1 MNSQILII
9 DLVRNWHSHGNNS
22 RFASKELEH
31 FTLSLVNRPVEYEGT
46 EDFSVIVLWNEVEQ
60 KPKAEGERN
69 PIHDLIH
76 ETVKKFAIGVGCRT
90 TRVYHDG
97 RTTEVQLKIEEA
109 KNVVEFEWL
118 EINLA
123 DHKRL
128 E

>member
-1 MNSQILII
+1 MNSQILIV
-9 DLVRNWHSHGNNS
+9 DLVRNWHTLGNNS
-22 RFASKELEH
+22 RFASKDLEH
-31 FTLSLVNRPVEYEGT
+31 FTLSLVSLPVEYEGT
-46 EDFSVIVLWNEVEQ
+46 EDFSVIVLWGDVET

-69 PIHDLIH
+69 PVHDLIH

-90 TRVYHDG
+90 SQVNHDN
-97 RTTEVQLKIEEA
+97 RTTKVKLKAEEA
-109 KNVVEFEWL
+109 KNVIEFEWL

>member
-9 DLVRNWHSHGNNS
+9 DLVRNWHTLGNNA
-22 RFASKELEH
+22 RFASKDLEH
-31 FTLSLVNRPVEYEGT
+31 FTLSLVNQPVEYEGT
-46 EDFSVIVLWNEVEQ
+46 EDFSVIVLWNELES

-69 PIHDLIH
+69 PVHDLIH

-90 TRVYHDG
+90 TQVNHEG
-97 RTTEVQLKIEEA
+97 RTTKVKLKIEEA
-109 KNVVEFEWL
+109 KNVESFEWL

-123 DHKRL
+123 DHRRL

>member
-1 MNSQILII
+1 MNSQILIV
-9 DLVRNWHSHGNNS
+9 DLVRNWHTVGNNS
-22 RFASKELEH
+22 RFASKDLEH
-31 FTLSLVNRPVEYEGT
+31 FTLSLVSQPVEYDGT
-46 EDFSVIVLWNEVEQ
+46 EDFSVIVLWGDVET

-69 PIHDLIH
+69 PVHDLIH
-76 ETVKKFAIGVGCRT
+76 EVVKKFAIGVGCRT
-90 TRVYHDG
+90 SQVNHDN
-97 RTTEVQLKIEEA
+97 RTTKVKLKAEEA

>member
-9 DLVRNWHSHGNNS
+9 DLVRNWHTLGNNS
-22 RFASKELEH
+22 RFASKDLEY
-31 FTLSLVNRPVEYEGT
+31 FTLSLVNQPVEYEGT
-46 EDFSVIVLWNEVEQ
+46 EDFSVIVLWNDVED

-69 PIHDLIH
+69 LVHDLIH

-90 TRVYHDG
+90 SQVNHEG
-97 RTTEVQLKIEEA
+97 RTTKVKLKIEEA
-109 KNVVEFEWL
+109 KNVESFEWL

>member
-1 MNSQILII
+1 MNSQILIV
-9 DLVRNWHSHGNNS
+9 DLVRNWHTLGNNS
-22 RFASKELEH
+22 RFASKDLEH
-31 FTLSLVNRPVEYEGT
+31 FTLSLVSLPVEYEGT
-46 EDFSVIVLWNEVEQ
+46 EDFSVIVLWGDVET

-69 PIHDLIH
+69 PVHDLTH

-90 TRVYHDG
+90 SQVNHDN
-97 RTTEVQLKIEEA
+97 RTTKVKLKAEEA
-109 KNVVEFEWL
+109 KNVIEFEWL